1 MFQYTC
7 VLLLLCRD
15 RSAHLGCPY
24 VQVSLLE
31 QPQIS
36 YSLIVQGGDISFLPG
51 LEVFINNVLR
61 EQVWRLNPT
70 HKPLCSRVQGLSH
83 QTF

>member
-1 MFQYTC
+1 M
-7 VLLLLCRD
+7 
-15 RSAHLGCPY
+15 
-24 VQVSLLE
+24 SLLE

-61 EQVWRLNPT
+61 EQVWLNPN
-70 HKPLCSRVQGLSH
+70 P
-83 QTF
+83 